1 MNWFRKKDTQDERKV
16 NHPNDLQIGDMIDF
30 KPRSIIPPDLHGVT
44 LIVKSINTYQYAER
58 TVTEFMLATDTENI
72 SMCCAEYDD
81 GEWVT
86 IGKEVSRAQVLDLFN
101 ADDFAL
107 LFDPD
112 EYANLQVNK
121 VDETLDGWVAD
132 SYHQSKQSS
141 NGYFYDHDRRS
152 QGTSNFEGDSEEFML
167 IESEGSPDDYSI
179 SVEIWENGETDV
191 YLEVSFPASHIENYW
206 PSEQ

>member
-1 MNWFRKKDTQDERKV
+1 MNWFRKNTDQEQRKV

-30 KPRSIIPPDLHGVT
+30 KPRSIIPPELHNVT
-44 LIVKSINTYQYAER
+44 LTVKSIHTYQYSER
-58 TVTEFMLATDTENI
+58 TVTEFMLETDTGKI
-72 SMCCAEYDD
+72 SMCCADYDD
-81 GEWVT
+81 GEWIT
-86 IGKEVSRAQVLDLFN
+86 IGKVISRPKVLDLFN

-112 EYANLQVNK
+112 EYADLQVNK
-121 VDETLDGWVAD
+121 IDESLEGWVAN

-141 NGYFYDHDRRS
+141 SGYFYDHDRRNRGIS
-152 QGTSNFEGDSEEFML
+152 KFMDDSEEFML

-191 YLEVSFPASHIENYW
+191 YLEVSFPVSHIENYW